1 MRLYIIGLFILLTSC
16 GSRKVQI
23 EKIVVKKD
31 SVVQITS
38 NVTKLETLEKKD
50 STSINLDITED
61 EITFTPIDTTKEI
74 VIDGKSYKNVVLKIK
89 KTKDN
94 SIYKNNNISSETKR
108 IDSTGTTSINKTSS
122 TNIKNKETEKT
133 TSIAWFLS
141 LILLIIVAYI
151 IWRNRRNHLSKK

>member
-1 MRLYIIGLFILLTSC
+1 MRFYIIGLFLLLISC
-16 GSRKVQI
+16 GSRKVQL
-23 EKIVVKKD
+23 ERIVVKKD
-31 SVVQITS
+31 STVQITS

-74 VIDGKSYKNVVLKIK
+74 IIDGKSYKNVVLKIK

-108 IDSTGTTSINKTSS
+108 IDSTGTTTINKTSS

-133 TSIAWFLS
+133 TSIAWFL
-141 LILLIIVAYI
+141 LFILLIIVAYI
-151 IWRNRRNHLSKK
+151 IWRNRHNHLSKK